1 MSERCSVR
9 PPRILLLG
17 ALSDSVRVTLGDSVG
32 VKLWT
37 GWWKSAC
44 SGGQHGPWLW
54 IRCGRLNNFENT
66 AAAPCAD
73 PRGGSRNTS
82 LPETGTTPGATPGTQ
97 EEPGN
102 RTFRREPGTSSRS
115 MNASQPGNQR
125 ASGQRPGKAPASHT
139 CGGLAIFASGGPCH
153 FRAEAF
159 PGGGLAISACGAL
172 PFPGGVIGQP
182 SRLSRSARCGSRTG
196 RRVLL
201 RDPPGGRIPGRREFC
216 LAGAGRQSKEMDAI
230 NPESA
235 RTDVTLAFRAPAGRG
250 TAADRERGA
259 C

>member
-1 MSERCSVR
+1 M
-9 PPRILLLG
+9 
-17 ALSDSVRVTLGDSVG
+17 D
-32 VKLWT
+32 
-37 GWWKSAC
+37 GWWKSSC

-102 RTFRREPGTSSRS
+102 RTFTREPGTSSRS
-115 MNASQPGNQR
+115 MNRQPAGQP
-125 ASGQRPGKAPASHT
+125 AGQRPATGQGPCISYMR
-139 CGGLAIFASGGPCH
+139 GPCH
-153 FRAEAF
+153 FRAE
-159 PGGGLAISACGAL
+159 GLAISGRRPFRAEAL
-172 PFPGGVIGQP
+172 PFPRAGP
-182 SRLSRSARCGSRTG
+182 CHSRAASSASPAACRA
-196 RRVLL
+196 RRDAAATPVAGFYCAIHLVA
-201 RDPPGGRIPGRREFC
+201 GYQGRRESC
-216 LAGAGRQSKEMDAI
+216 LAGPAGAGRQSKEMDAI